1 MYTHTKILIAF
12 ALFVS
17 QTKQNKS
24 FPKKRLNSNEKR
36 FFNGKF
42 VKIARAHFNL

>member
-1 MYTHTKILIAF
+1 MFIHTHTHTLILIAF

-24 FPKKRLNSNEKR
+24 FL
-36 FFNGKF
+36 
-42 VKIARAHFNL
+42 